1 MTKKYKDLK
10 IDIINLL
17 TKKNNYE
24 LTDDNLIDEL
34 IFNLYLCDK
43 SKKDIEKNGIKINV
57 RSEGKEPYYQLNL
70 STALYNQSYKNVS
83 SGFTKLGIS
92 PSERMKLKISETK
105 EKDVYDD
112 IDEDDE

>member
-10 IDIINLL
+10 DDIKALL
-17 TKKNNYE
+17 IKKNNYE
-24 LTDDNLIDEL
+24 LVDDNLIDEL
-34 IFNLYLCDK
+34 VFNLYLCDK
-43 SKKDIEKNGIKINV
+43 AKKDIEKNGIKVNV
-57 RSEGKEPYYQLNL
+57 SSEGKKPYFQLNL

-92 PSERMKLKISETK
+92 PAERMKLKISDTK